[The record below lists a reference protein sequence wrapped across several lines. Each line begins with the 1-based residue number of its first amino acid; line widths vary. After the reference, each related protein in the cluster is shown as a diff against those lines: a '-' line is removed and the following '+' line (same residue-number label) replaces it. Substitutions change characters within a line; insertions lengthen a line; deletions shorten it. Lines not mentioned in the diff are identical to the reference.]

1 MTDRRTFLLHTA
13 GSLAGISLLPDLA
26 AARPVRL
33 AAPRR
38 VGIIGAGRQGRA
50 IVAELQKLPDVTI
63 PVLCDT
69 SPARLK
75 TSLERAPGS
84 EGTADYRTVLARTDL
99 DAVVVATPTHLHR
112 QIVLD
117 AIQAGKH
124 LYLEAP
130 IAHTLEDARAIAAA
144 AGSAR
149 TVAYAGFQG
158 RANPVYQRAFS
169 FVGSDSLRVPVSLYA
184 QSHRK
189 TSWRFPAADPGSEPA
204 VNWRLDPA
212 VSTGLA
218 GELGAQ
224 QFDVALRY
232 LGGRLPARISGLG
245 AIRLHAD
252 GRKVPDTAFATL
264 AWEDGTAMQWQ
275 ATLANSFGGQFEVL
289 HAENAAIKTAW
300 THAWL
305 FKEVDAPTQGWEV
318 YATRQQIGNEEG
330 IVLLADATKLDAQV
344 ERKRGEGLPYTSLH
358 YALADFLACIDD
370 GRRATVSMSD
380 AARATALGILA
391 NQAIISGSTVT
402 VPPDLGTL

>member
-1 MTDRRTFLLHTA
+1 MTDRRSFLLHAA

-26 AARPVRL
+26 VASPPRL
-33 AAPRR
+33 GAPRR
-38 VGIIGAGRQGRA
+38 VAIIGAGRQGRA

-69 SPARLK
+69 SPGRLK
-75 TSLERAPGS
+75 TSLERAPGA
-84 EGTADYRTVLARTDL
+84 EGVADYRAVLARADI

-112 QIVLD
+112 QVALD

-130 IAHTLEDARAIAAA
+130 IAHTLEDVRLIAAA
-144 AGSAR
+144 AAAAKQ
-149 TVAYAGFQG
+149 VAYAGFQG

-169 FVGSDSLRVPVSLYA
+169 FVGSDTLRGAVSLYA

-189 TSWRFPAADPGSEPA
+189 TSWRFPAAEPGSEQA

-212 VSTGLA
+212 VSLGLA

-232 LGGRLPARISGLG
+232 LGRLPTRISGHG
-245 AIRLHAD
+245 TVRLHLD
-252 GRKVPDTAFATL
+252 GRKVPDTALATL
-264 AWEDGTAMQWQ
+264 YWEDGVALQWQ
-275 ATLANSFGGQFEVL
+275 ATLASSFGGQFEVL

-318 YATRQQIGNEEG
+318 YATRQQIGNDEG

-344 ERKRGEGLPYTSLH
+344 ERKRGEGLPYPSLY
-358 YALADFLACIDD
+358 YALADFLACVDA
-370 GRRATVSMSD
+370 GRKATVSIAD
-380 AARATALGILA
+380 AARATALGILT
-391 NQAIISGSTVT
+391 NQAIVTGTT
-402 VPPDLGTL
+402 VPVPSDLATL